1 MTAYIRAFVLFLVAL
16 AAMAY
21 TAHAAQPFELKAF
34 EQAQA
39 AGKSVLVDVRASW
52 CPTCRQQKPI
62 VEGLEREKP
71 SLVVYEIDFD
81 TAKDL
86 LQKFRVRYQ
95 STLIMFNGEKEVG
108 RSTGDTNPARIR
120 ALVELGIQ

>member
-1 MTAYIRAFVLFLVAL
+1 MTAHIRAFALFLVAL
-16 AAMAY
+16 AAM
-21 TAHAAQPFELKAF
+21 TFTVHAAQPFELKAL

-62 VEGLEREKP
+62 VEGLEREEP
-71 SLVVYEIDFD
+71 NLVVYEIDFD

-95 STLIMFNGEKEVG
+95 STLIVFKGDKEVG
-108 RSTGDTNPARIR
+108 RSTGDTDPAHIR
-120 ALVELGIQ
+120 ALVELGH

>member
-1 MTAYIRAFVLFLVAL
+1 MAYIRAFALFLIAL
-16 AAMAY
+16 AA
-21 TAHAAQPFELKAF
+21 TNLSAHAAQPFELKAF

-62 VEGLEREKP
+62 VEGLERENP
-71 SLVVYEIDFD
+71 NLAVYEIDFD

-95 STLIMFNGEKEVG
+95 STLIMFKGDKEVG
-108 RSTGDTNPARIR
+108 RSTGDADPARMR
-120 ALVELGIQ
+120 ALVELGT